1 MTGPDPRAHLVGPFA
16 VAAVLLAS
24 GLVGFL
30 SYRFLR
36 PHAATPGPAALARA
50 VPPTVESEPAV
61 EPAPEASA
69 PATAKVP
76 DRLPD
81 VQLPGTDGK
90 VHRLA
95 DWKGKPLAVNFC
107 ATWCDPCRREIPLLK
122 ELRREHAKDGLE
134 IVGIAIDYAD
144 KVTKYASAHGIGY
157 PLLLGDEGGLTAAA
171 AFGMEAVLPF
181 TVFADREGRVVTIK
195 VGELHRDEA
204 ELILARLR
212 DVETGRLSLSAA
224 QVQISAGVRQMRE
237 ARAGRE

>member
-76 DRLPD
+76 DRLPEATLL
-81 VQLPGTDGK
+81 VLRPANARVSRLTIDGAE
-90 VHRLA
+90 VPATTVERHGQRFSQVVA
-95 DWKGKPLAVNFC
+95 DFDG
-107 ATWCDPCRREIPLLK
+107 
-122 ELRREHAKDGLE
+122 EHAVE
-134 IVGIAIDYAD
+134 IEWA
-144 KVTKYASAHGIGY
+144 
-157 PLLLGDEGGLTAAA
+157 
-171 AFGMEAVLPF
+171 
-181 TVFADREGRVVTIK
+181 
-195 VGELHRDEA
+195 
-204 ELILARLR
+204 
-212 DVETGRLSLSAA
+212 
-224 QVQISAGVRQMRE
+224 
-237 ARAGRE
+237 